1 LNVRW
6 RYRWHAF
13 RRVHGQA
20 RSLLAVACLAIGI
33 VTLTQVLALGAGT
46 RAQMAAILAD
56 AGTRTLTINAGT
68 VRGLPNRGSL
78 ETTAET
84 LTLDDYRLLA
94 AAPLP
99 VTALAAISANAR
111 RVEYRELAIGATIT
125 GTQPAWFAIQHYRAE
140 HGRLLED
147 ADDATFAR
155 VAVLGARSAEQLFGA
170 NQESVLAPEAALGN
184 TILIGSMPF
193 TVVGILAARGSNQ
206 AGLSQDEGVYVPLS
220 TALRRVFNVDYLNNI
235 VVEVAEVALL
245 PTVRQQ
251 AEVLLRAN
259 HGLAPDA
266 VADFTLLDATRA
278 VAAAARSQQ
287 FANVFFRGL
296 ALLMLGMAGAGIF
309 AVNHLNVKERAGEF
323 GLRRAVGARQ
333 GDIAR
338 LVLGETLLLGL
349 AGGLAG
355 SVVGLGL
362 LYALRALTAWNLV
375 PDAIIP
381 AQALGAALILSMLAA
396 LVPAWNAAARPP
408 VLALKSWH

>member
-1 LNVRW
+1 MNVRW
-6 RYRWHAF
+6 KYRWRAF

-33 VTLTQVLALGAGT
+33 VTLTQVLALGAGA

-56 AGTRTLTINAGT
+56 AGTRTLTINAGK

-99 VTALAAISANAR
+99 VTALAAISTSGR
-111 RVEYRELAIGATIT
+111 RVEYRELGVAAMIT
-125 GTQPAWFAIQHYRAE
+125 GTQPPWFGIQHYRVAQ
-140 HGRLLED
+140 GRLLED
-147 ADDATFAR
+147 ADERSHAK
-155 VAVLGARSAEQLFGA
+155 VVVLGARTAERLFGVE
-170 NQESVLAPEAALGN
+170 QESVLTQEAAVGQSV
-184 TILIGSMPF
+184 LIGGTPF

-206 AGLSQDEGVYVPLS
+206 TGLSQDEGVYVPLG
-220 TALRRVFNVDYLNNI
+220 TALRRVANVDYLDSM
-235 VVEVAEVALL
+235 VLEVTDAALL
-245 PTVRQQ
+245 PALRTQVDLVLRDAHRLAPQ
-251 AEVLLRAN
+251 AE
-259 HGLAPDA
+259 PDY
-266 VADFTLLDATRA
+266 VLLDATRA
-278 VAAAARSQQ
+278 VAAAARNQQ
-287 FANVFFRGL
+287 FANVFFRSL
-296 ALLMLGMAGAGIF
+296 AVLMLGMAGAGIF

-355 SVVGLGL
+355 SVGGLAVV
-362 LYALRALTAWNLV
+362 YALRAVTAWVLV
-375 PDAIIP
+375 PDANIP
-381 AQALGAALILSMLAA
+381 VQALGAALILSMLVA

-408 VLALKSWH
+408 LLALNKI